1 MEVTVNIKGLA
12 EADARL
18 QEIGAL
24 AGQKLVRR
32 VLRKIPKPMMLSARA
47 NAQGI
52 AKSGAL
58 AASVA
63 IYNKRPKGAE
73 VAKVAVGSVAKN
85 RTAVYVHNAAYQR
98 QRKGIFYGWMV
109 ERGHRVATKSTGW
122 LRKQNRST
130 GGYAGTTSRT
140 TPRPWFEPA
149 VRSNEAR
156 AVSAF
161 VSELDKALR
170 RIEKRQGK
178 VPNPETV
185 VPE

>member
-1 MEVTVNIKGLA
+1 MDVTVDIKGLA
-12 EADARL
+12 ALDARL

-24 AGQKLVRR
+24 GGQKLVRR
-32 VLRKIPKPMMLSARA
+32 VLRKIAKPMMLSAQA
-47 NAQGI
+47 NAQSI
-52 AKSGAL
+52 ARSGAL
-58 AASVA
+58 AASIA

-73 VAKVAVGSVAKN
+73 VAKVAVGSVARN

-109 ERGHRVATKSTGW
+109 ERGHRIGTRRTGT
-122 LRKQNRST
+122 LSRRDRST
-130 GGYAGTTSRT
+130 AVAGRAQ
-140 TPRPWFEPA
+140 PKPWFEPA

-156 AVSAF
+156 AISAF

-178 VPNPETV
+178 TPNPENV